1 MGDAQILRG
10 SRLFSCKK
18 MERRRRRGAEEE
30 GSGASEPQQVAGSHS
45 GESLITG
52 VSEAGT
58 ASSATARCVDV
69 LSNP

>member
-10 SRLFSCKK
+10 SRLFSCKN
-18 MERRRRRGAEEE
+18 MERRRRRGPEEE
-30 GSGASEPQQVAGSHS
+30 GSGSAQPQQLAGSHS

-52 VSEAGT
+52 DSEAGT
-58 ASSATARCVDV
+58 ASSATARWVDV